1 MGKISSQ
8 TPAPE
13 SAHKPAQEQETVFYF
28 EVLGDEITP
37 RPGLTPMGYDDE
49 IGLWE
54 ERLHRAN
61 QRKIDA
67 QTALIKYK

>member
-8 TPAPE
+8 PPMFE
-13 SAHKPAQEQETVFYF
+13 STHEPAQEHEAVFYF
-28 EVLGDEITP
+28 EVLDHETTS

-54 ERLHRAN
+54 ELLHRGN
-61 QRKIDA
+61 HSKLD
-67 QTALIKYK
+67 TD

>member
-8 TPAPE
+8 IPMLE
-13 SAHKPAQEQETVFYF
+13 STRESVQEHEAVFYF
-28 EVLGDEITP
+28 EVLDNEITS

-54 ERLHRAN
+54 ELLHRGN
-61 QRKIDA
+61 HSKLD
-67 QTALIKYK
+67 TD

>member
-8 TPAPE
+8 TPMFE
-13 SAHKPAQEQETVFYF
+13 STHEPAQENEAVFYF
-28 EVLGDEITP
+28 EVLDHEVTS

-54 ERLHRAN
+54 ELLHRGDHS
-61 QRKIDA
+61 QHDID
-67 QTALIKYK
+67 

>member
-8 TPAPE
+8 PPMFEATRE
-13 SAHKPAQEQETVFYF
+13 PAQEQEAVFYF
-28 EVLGDEITP
+28 EVLENVIIS

-54 ERLHRAN
+54 ELEHRNRLNNAVP
-61 QRKIDA
+61 K
-67 QTALIKYK
+67 